1 MRTAFLTAAAAAET
15 TNQIFFEPAKFIGSL
30 RYMGIGML
38 VIFVIIG
45 VIILATLLLNRIFAH
60 SNHK

>member
-1 MRTAFLTAAAAAET
+1 MYTTFLTET
-15 TNQIFFEPAKFIGSL
+15 ANRIFFEPINFIKSL

-45 VIILATLLLNRIFAH
+45 VIILATLLLNRIFA
-60 SNHK
+60 KGGKQ